1 MDAGP
6 LTARPAVKTMI
17 TACRLEGGSDNAVR
31 RGPGAAGQRA
41 FGSGDLGALQ
51 SQFLAG
57 DVVWHVPG
65 RGPLAGDY
73 QGIAEVIALFG
84 KISELSGGTARFTLH
99 DVLANGNHMISL
111 ATITAERAGKQYQ
124 DKLVHVMQVHDGKAT
139 EVWTYA
145 ADPFAAEEFWS

>member
-1 MDAGP
+1 MTQSGEDRVRQA
-6 LTARPAVKTMI
+6 
-17 TACRLEGGSDNAVR
+17 NA
-31 RGPGAAGQRA
+31 A

-51 SQFLAG
+51 SQFLAE

-73 QGIAEVIALFG
+73 QGIAEVMGLFG

-99 DVLANGNHMISL
+99 DVLANGDHMISL

-124 DKLVHVMQVHDGKAT
+124 DKLVHVMQVRDGKAT

>member
-1 MDAGP
+1 MTQSGETRVRQA
-6 LTARPAVKTMI
+6 
-17 TACRLEGGSDNAVR
+17 NA
-31 RGPGAAGQRA
+31 AL
-41 FGSGDLGALQ
+41 GSGDFGGRPFGALE
-51 SQFLAG
+51 SQFFTG

-124 DKLVHVMQVHDGKAT
+124 DKLVHVMQV
-139 EVWTYA
+139 
-145 ADPFAAEEFWS
+145 

>member
-1 MDAGP
+1 VLAWSAALREDQM
-6 LTARPAVKTMI
+6 MQ
-17 TACRLEGGSDNAVR
+17 SDEDRVRQANA
-31 RGPGAAGQRA
+31 A

-51 SQFLAG
+51 SQFLAE

-124 DKLVHVMQVHDGKAT
+124 DKLVHVMQVRDGKAT
-139 EVWTYA
+139 EVWTQSSDPA
-145 ADPFAAEEFWS
+145 AAAEFWS

>member
-1 MDAGP
+1 M
-6 LTARPAVKTMI
+6 TQ
-17 TACRLEGGSDNAVR
+17 SDEDRVRQANA
-31 RGPGAAGQRA
+31 A

-51 SQFLAG
+51 SQFLAE

-73 QGIAEVIALFG
+73 QGIAEVTELFS
-84 KISELSGGTARFTLH
+84 KISELSGGTARFTMH

-111 ATITAERAGKQYQ
+111 ATITAERTGRKYQ
-124 DKLVHVMQVHDGKAT
+124 DKLVHVMQVKDGKAT

-145 ADPFAAEEFWS
+145 ADPFAAAEFWS

>member
-1 MDAGP
+1 MTQSGEDRVRQA
-6 LTARPAVKTMI
+6 
-17 TACRLEGGSDNAVR
+17 NA
-31 RGPGAAGQRA
+31 A

-51 SQFLAG
+51 RQFLAE

-73 QGIAEVIALFG
+73 RGIAEVIALFS

-99 DVLANGNHMISL
+99 DVLANGNNMISL
-111 ATITAERAGKQYQ
+111 ATITAERTGKHYQ
-124 DKLVHVMQVHDGKAT
+124 DKLVHVMHVHDGKAT

>member
-1 MDAGP
+1 MPPWEDQM
-6 LTARPAVKTMI
+6 TQ
-17 TACRLEGGSDNAVR
+17 SDEDRVRQANA
-31 RGPGAAGQRA
+31 A
-41 FGSGDLGALQ
+41 FGSGDLGAM
-51 SQFLAG
+51 SQFLAD
-57 DVVWHVPG
+57 DVEWHVPG

-73 QGIAEVIALFG
+73 QGIAEVNALFS

-99 DVLANGNHMISL
+99 DVLANGNHLISL
-111 ATITAERAGKQYQ
+111 ATITAERGGKQYQ

>member
-1 MDAGP
+1 MTQSGEDRVRQA
-6 LTARPAVKTMI
+6 
-17 TACRLEGGSDNAVR
+17 NA
-31 RGPGAAGQRA
+31 A
-41 FGSGDLGALQ
+41 FGNGDLGAL
-51 SQFLAG
+51 SQFLAE
-57 DVVWHVPG
+57 DVEWHVPG

-73 QGIAEVIALFG
+73 QGIAEVIALFS
-84 KISELSGGTARFTLH
+84 KISELSGGTARFTMD

-124 DKLVHVMQVHDGKAT
+124 DKLVHVMRVHDGTAT

>member
-1 MDAGP
+1 MTESGEDRVRQA
-6 LTARPAVKTMI
+6 
-17 TACRLEGGSDNAVR
+17 NA
-31 RGPGAAGQRA
+31 A

-51 SQFLAG
+51 SQFLAE

>member
-1 MDAGP
+1 MTQSGEDRVRQA
-6 LTARPAVKTMI
+6 
-17 TACRLEGGSDNAVR
+17 NA
-31 RGPGAAGQRA
+31 A
-41 FGSGDLGALQ
+41 FGSGDLSALQ
-51 SQFLAG
+51 SQFLAE

-73 QGIAEVIALFG
+73 QGIAEVIALFS
-84 KISELSGGTARFTLH
+84 KISELSGGTARFTLR

-111 ATITAERAGKQYQ
+111 ATITAERVGKRYQ
-124 DKLVHVMQVHDGKAT
+124 DELVHVMQVHDGKAT

>member
-1 MDAGP
+1 MTQSGEDRVRQA
-6 LTARPAVKTMI
+6 
-17 TACRLEGGSDNAVR
+17 NA
-31 RGPGAAGQRA
+31 A
-41 FGSGDLGALQ
+41 FASGDLGALQ
-51 SQFLAG
+51 SRFLAE

-65 RGPLAGDY
+65 RGPLAGEY
-73 QGIAEVIALFG
+73 RGIAEVMGLFG

-99 DVLANGNHMISL
+99 DVLANGNHLISL

-145 ADPFAAEEFWS
+145 ADPFAAAEFWS

>member
-1 MDAGP
+1 MVAGL
-6 LTARPAVKTMI
+6 LTARPAIKAMI
-17 TACRLEGGSDNAVR
+17 TACRLEGGSDDAVR
-31 RGPGAAGQRA
+31 RGPGAAGQR
-41 FGSGDLGALQ
+41 GLRER
-51 SQFLAG
+51 SQFLAE

-73 QGIAEVIALFG
+73 QGIAEVIGLFS
-84 KISELSGGTARFTLH
+84 KISELSGGTARFTMH

-111 ATITAERAGKQYQ
+111 ATITAERTGRKYQ

-139 EVWTYA
+139 EIWTYA

>member
-1 MDAGP
+1 LSEDQ
-6 LTARPAVKTMI
+6 I
-17 TACRLEGGSDNAVR
+17 TQSGEDRVR
-31 RGPGAAGQRA
+31 QANPA

-51 SQFLAG
+51 SQFLAE
-57 DVVWHVPG
+57 DVVWRVPG

-73 QGIAEVIALFG
+73 RGIAEVTELFG

-124 DKLVHVMQVHDGKAT
+124 DKLVHVMQVLDGKAT

-145 ADPFAAEEFWS
+145 ADPFAAAEFWS

>member
-1 MDAGP
+1 MTQSGEDRVRQA
-6 LTARPAVKTMI
+6 
-17 TACRLEGGSDNAVR
+17 NA
-31 RGPGAAGQRA
+31 A

-51 SQFLAG
+51 SQF
-57 DVVWHVPG
+57 VVWHVPG

-73 QGIAEVIALFG
+73 QGIAEVIALFS

>member
-1 MDAGP
+1 M
-6 LTARPAVKTMI
+6 TQ
-17 TACRLEGGSDNAVR
+17 SDEDRVRQANA
-31 RGPGAAGQRA
+31 A

-51 SQFLAG
+51 SQFLAA

-73 QGIAEVIALFG
+73 EGIADVIALFG
-84 KISELSGGTARFTLH
+84 KISGLSGGTARFKLH
-99 DVLANGNHMISL
+99 DVIANGDHMISL

-124 DKLVHVMQVHDGKAT
+124 DHLVHVMHVQDGKAT